1 MTSATFDSV
10 IPSLLPFRFPYAL
23 QKLLSR
29 ALGITE
35 IAKVYGELQR
45 AGGERSIADRLLDH
59 IDVNYTTPAFDLTRI
74 PTRGAIIVTANH
86 PFGILEGAILYSLLS
101 KIRGDVRFLANG
113 ILQMVPELSEM
124 LIAVDPISGRDAVA
138 GNGRGLKRALDHLS
152 AGGMLVV
159 FPAGTVSHFRWKD
172 QSVSDPEWNT
182 AVTRMAGVLARKGV
196 DVSLVPAYVEGGNG
210 LAFQLAGMVN
220 AAFRTALLGRELL
233 NKRGRRVDVRFGAA
247 IPAAKLIAMPA
258 AREQA
263 DYLRWRTYLL
273 AKREAFKPM
282 TAIPLGRRSK
292 ATPVPVANEAPVA
305 AVLAEEIAALP
316 NDSLLGRSND
326 LEVYIAEAAQIPHA
340 LRELGRLREIT
351 FRAAGEGT
359 GKALDLDEFDAHYLH
374 LFVWNAR
381 RQELAGAYRLART
394 DAVRERFG
402 IQGLYTASL
411 FRYGDPFLERM
422 GPALELGRSFIR
434 REYQKGFAPL
444 LLLWKGIGA
453 YVARNPRYKTLFGPV
468 SISGQYDAVSR
479 ELMVSFLE
487 KYALL
492 KDWAGLVRN
501 RQGLRERLLKGT
513 NRPAFPNAGFDVD
526 DLSAM
531 VGEIEQKPTGVP
543 VLLRQYL
550 RLGGK
555 LLGFNVDPNFS
566 NALDGLILVD
576 LTKTEP
582 KLLERYLGKNEAAQF
597 LEFQKGK

>member
-292 ATPVPVANEAPVA
+292 ATPVPVANEASVA
-305 AVLAEEIAALP
+305 AVLAEEVAALP

-326 LEVYIAEAAQIPHA
+326 LEVYIAEAAQIPRI

-351 FRAAGEGT
+351 FRAVGEGT

-381 RQELAGAYRLART
+381 REELAGAYRLART